1 MSGSNGDKRE
11 HPSTYFVQDRSNQEE
26 LTRLQIQDQLVTT
39 SMGGVLP
46 EQPDISRFQSVLD
59 VGCGTGGW
67 LIELAKTSPHMKRLV
82 GVDISSKMLDYARA
96 QAEAEGVGDRVEFAS
111 MDALRMLEFPD
122 HSFDLVNHR
131 FGISWVRKWEW
142 QKLLGEYRRVCKV
155 GGIIRV
161 TEAGAIPVSTSPAL
175 TTLCE
180 LLMRAFCQAG
190 HYFTEASDGITSQL
204 APMITQQGFND
215 VQTSHLTLEYRAGT
229 PAGQQFYE
237 DLKLVLHTVQ
247 PFLRKWT
254 RVPDD
259 YEATYQQALEDMRQS
274 DFVATT
280 QLLTVWGVNLGRYSK
295 NHFSGGR

>member
-1 MSGSNGDKRE
+1 MVTSHGDKRE
-11 HPSTYFVQDRSNQEE
+11 HPSTYFVQDRSNQDE

-39 SMGGVLP
+39 CMGGVLP
-46 EQPDISRFQSVLD
+46 EQADTARLQSVLD

-67 LIELAKTSPHMKRLV
+67 LIELAKTSPQIKRLV

-96 QAEAEGVGDRVEFAS
+96 QAIAQGVGDRVEFMA
-111 MDALRMLEFPD
+111 MDALRMLEFSD

-142 QKLLGEYRRVCKV
+142 KKLLSEYRRVCKV
-155 GGIIRV
+155 GGIVRV
-161 TEAGAIPVSTSPAL
+161 TEAGAIPVSTSLVL

-180 LLMRAFCQAG
+180 LLVRAFFQAG
-190 HYFTEASDGITSQL
+190 HYFTETSDGITSQL
-204 APMITQQGFND
+204 APMITQQSFDD
-215 VQTSHLTLEYRAGT
+215 VQTQCHTLEYRAGT
-229 PAGQQFYE
+229 PTGQQFYE
-237 DLKLVLHTVQ
+237 DIKLVLHTVQ

-254 RVPDD
+254 RVPDE
-259 YEATYQQALEDMRQS
+259 YEATYQQALEEMRQL

-295 NHFSGGR
+295 KQFSGGR